1 MRTEAGLMI
10 LPLGWRF
17 PQQFATREICC
28 DSQFVPPELP
38 DHPNGHCCWNHIILV
53 KRAGG
58 PKLGQQIW
66 RQNDQATVLP
76 SPFKAGARTRT
87 KTDKNHRIFL
97 PPHMLGHMQHC
108 SLQRCAEIEGR
119 RLIDWIFFS
128 DYFYLQGLFSPFAKR
143 RHDVFFRKKQ
153 FWLKVSPAVLIHV
166 IHN

>member
-58 PKLGQQIW
+58 PELELGQQIW
-66 RQNDQATVLP
+66 EQNDQATRDCTALP
-76 SPFKAGARTRT
+76 IQGWCEDEDEDRQKPP
-87 KTDKNHRIFL
+87 DL
-97 PPHMLGHMQHC
+97 PASSHAWAHAA
-108 SLQRCAEIEGR
+108 LQSAEMR
-119 RLIDWIFFS
+119 
-128 DYFYLQGLFSPFAKR
+128 
-143 RHDVFFRKKQ
+143 
-153 FWLKVSPAVLIHV
+153 
-166 IHN
+166 